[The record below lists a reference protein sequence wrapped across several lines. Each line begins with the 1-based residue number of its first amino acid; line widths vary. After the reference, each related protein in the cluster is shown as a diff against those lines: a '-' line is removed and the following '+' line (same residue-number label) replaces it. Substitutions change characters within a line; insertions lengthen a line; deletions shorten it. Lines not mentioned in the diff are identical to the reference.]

1 MSNAASDLGDRAEQA
16 GKQANDSEWM
26 DTAAR
31 IGLVAYGLV
40 HVVIAW
46 LAVQLALGDKEES
59 ADSTG
64 AVQQLAEQPFGQ
76 ALVWAVAVGM
86 FLLAVWQGLE
96 AVVGHRD
103 EDGFTLVRKRATSA
117 GKAVIYVVIGI
128 SAVRAAGGS
137 GSSGGSGGGT
147 DSTTAKVMDWPGG
160 QVIVAAVGLAILG
173 IGGYLVH
180 KAWTEKFEKD
190 IDAQGKS
197 GSSGTAYLWFGKAGY
212 TAKGVSFGI
221 VGGLFLYAALTHDPK
236 KSGGLDQAL
245 HKVLQQPFGP
255 YLLIL
260 MAVGI
265 ACYGL
270 FCFARARHLSR

>member
-26 DTAAR
+26 DRAAR

-46 LAVQLALGDKEES
+46 LAVQLAFGDREES

-103 EDGFTLVRKRATSA
+103 EDGLTLVRKRATSA

-128 SAVRAAGGS
+128 SAVRAAR
-137 GSSGGSGGGT
+137 GSSSSGGGT

-160 QVIVAAVGLAILG
+160 QLIIGAVGLAILG
-173 IGGYLVH
+173 VGGYLVH

-221 VGGLFLYAALTHDPK
+221 VGSLFLYAALTHDPK
-236 KSGGLDQAL
+236 KSGGLDAAL
-245 HKVLQQPFGP
+245 KKVLEQPFGP
-255 YLLIL
+255 YLLVL

-265 ACYGL
+265 ACYGF